1 MAKYVKG
8 IIKDTGAI
16 DQPEGSY
23 RYAKNAILNRVKGA
37 VINEHG
43 NIDIADLF
51 VERLGTN
58 IQITV
63 IGAITD
69 DYFQSGLQQFS
80 VFALAEAG
88 HYLFGFD

>member
-43 NIDIADLF
+43 NIDVGDLF
-51 VERLGTN
+51 VERLNTN
-58 IQITV
+58 IKITV
-63 IGAITD
+63 IGAI
-69 DYFQSGLQQFS
+69 
-80 VFALAEAG
+80 
-88 HYLFGFD
+88 